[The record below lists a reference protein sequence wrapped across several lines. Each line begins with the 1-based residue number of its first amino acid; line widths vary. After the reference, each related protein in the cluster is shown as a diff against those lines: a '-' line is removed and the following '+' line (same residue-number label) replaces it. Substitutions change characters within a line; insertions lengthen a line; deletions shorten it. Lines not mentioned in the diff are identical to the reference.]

1 MQSVETIKAIH
12 RNQPV
17 CPVTGQPIRR
27 PPDWLYVSDQHAYTT
42 GIMADALIT
51 TKAIGYT
58 DIEGVKRYCD
68 IMAALFAQ
76 KPHKDHKYVI
86 LEDYSELKGAE
97 SGARKI
103 YIDFFR
109 AQHRHLKAILFYNT
123 TFQMNLSVRL
133 GQALHLVKFPV
144 ELQDNYEAALKRATA
159 LLDLDLFRASA
170 AAASRRLGTG
180 PAPSPRF
187 CRRLAFD
194 DYTFSVEVLNDH
206 IVHVTSKGVLKEAH
220 IAPTFE
226 AQREAARSLG
236 PGSLYYSV
244 HGVEGTSVQNLK
256 TRKLHLAAIKAL
268 HQDFPFQ
275 ACITYGASR
284 LLRAAILMAA
294 GFVPFDIRLAES
306 LEGALA
312 MVDRDWEAG
321 TASKTPAANRTA
333 EDPDPSS
340 PGIQDYVEELMH
352 FIGGIKW
359 DRKGLNRQE
368 AVAKDH
374 PFLPVMDAIT
384 LIKGDLDD
392 LLNSRRAVEDKLRE
406 SEDKY
411 RRILEE
417 INDAFFEVDLNGD
430 ITFCNQAM
438 CRLLGYDEDQIIG
451 LNYREYVD
459 PDYIE
464 PTVEMFWRVYRTG
477 QPEKVVDYILHRQ
490 DGQVLHV
497 ETSAAL
503 IRDRDGEATGFRGVV
518 RDISHRKK
526 IEQELIQHRD
536 HLEERVRD
544 QTRQIER
551 SKTVLQTMLDSMP
564 YAVLIVGLDKRIRYA
579 NRAALGLMG
588 YTTDAEVLDQVCHET
603 LCPAAE
609 NECPVLDRDEE
620 MDRAERLLISKD
632 GQTVPI
638 LKSAVRIELNEE
650 EVLLETFVDIT
661 ELKRAEQELSD
672 SERDYRLLLKT
683 LPSIVF
689 RGYADW
695 SVEFYDNKIES
706 VTGYNATE
714 LNSGSVRWPD
724 IIDPQ
729 DIADVRASFLTALRG
744 DRSYVREYR
753 ITNKSG
759 ETRWVQERGQIVC
772 ASDGQVEYISGVF
785 FDISERKTAEQE
797 LRRSKIAAEAASVAK
812 SEFLANMSHEIR
824 TPLNGI
830 IGMAELAMESELTE
844 DQRTIITT
852 IEKETNHLQGIINA
866 VLDFSKI
873 EAGKFD
879 LEAMPFDLR
888 LLIEDVAA
896 SIAMRARNNGLEFA
910 SHIAPD
916 VPARLIGDPG
926 RLRQVLNNLAGNA
939 LKFTERGEIIIRA
952 RKVAESHRHATIH
965 FEVADTGIGIP
976 VERQGAVFDSFT
988 QADGSTTRKYGGTGL
1003 GTTISKQLVE
1013 LMGGQIGLT
1022 SREGCG
1028 STFWFTAQ
1036 LEKEQG
1042 GNALAPSPMR
1052 EEIAELKVL
1061 VVDDSASALDII
1073 VEYVKRYGC
1082 DVQAASDGREA
1093 LTVLTDAAAESR
1105 PFDLVLS
1112 DIMMPVMDGY
1122 ALAEAV
1128 RADASLA
1135 ATRIILLTGLGT
1147 IGDGEKC
1154 RRLGVDG
1161 YLPKPV
1167 KIEELFAT
1175 IKLVMGT
1182 GKDARPDARDLV
1194 TRHTLMENRKARGR
1208 ILLVE
1213 DYPTNQQV
1221 ALRHLHRAGYE
1232 VDLAENGREAL
1243 AAVARHK
1250 YSLILMDMQMP
1261 VMDGYE
1267 TTRAIR
1273 HKETHTAAGDDG
1285 RARVAIV
1292 AMTAHAMK
1300 GDREKCLQAGA
1311 DDYLPKPLK
1320 KEELLA
1326 LVEKWLTA
1334 SGGPELPPAPVLPL
1348 RPTDDPSAPLDFERA
1363 VAEFDHDAAFLMDV
1377 LAGFI
1382 DNVQRQITMMQ
1393 KALTD
1398 GDAACL
1404 AAESHAIKG
1413 GAANLTA
1420 VALAEAAFALET
1432 IGKSGD
1438 LASGPQALERME
1450 TEFDHLVTYTDTLA
1464 LKQAGGNS
1472 P

>member
-12 RNQPV
+12 RNQPA
-17 CPVTGQPIRR
+17 CPVTGWPIRR
-27 PPDWLYVSDQHAYTT
+27 PPDGLYVSDQHAYTT

-58 DIEGVKRYCD
+58 DIEGVRRYCD

-76 KPHKDHKYVI
+76 KPHKDHKYVV

-109 AQHRHLKAILFYNT
+109 QQHQHLKAILFYNT
-123 TFQMNLSVRL
+123 TFQMNLSIRL
-133 GQALHLVKFPV
+133 GRALHLVKFPV
-144 ELQDNYEAALKRATA
+144 ELQDNYAAALKRGAT
-159 LLDLDLFRASA
+159 LLGLDLSHKP
-170 AAASRRLGTG
+170 S
-180 PAPSPRF
+180 APSSRPFDRGRSTADAF
-187 CRRLAFD
+187 RRDLAFD
-194 DYTFSVEVLNDH
+194 DFTFRVEVLNDH
-206 IVHVTSKGVLKEAH
+206 IVHVVSRGVLKEAY
-220 IAPTFE
+220 IDPLFE
-226 AQREAARSLG
+226 AQREAVRSLG
-236 PGSLYYSV
+236 PGASFYTLHDV
-244 HGVEGTSVQNLK
+244 AGTSVQNLK
-256 TRKLHLAAIKAL
+256 TRRRHLAAFKAL
-268 HQDFPFQ
+268 HQDFPFR
-275 ACITYGASR
+275 ACVTYGASR

-294 GFVPFDIRLAES
+294 DFVPFDIRLAETR
-306 LEGALA
+306 EEALA
-312 MVDRDWEAG
+312 IIDRDQAACAG
-321 TASKTPAANRTA
+321 AKMPAANLTA
-333 EDPDPSS
+333 EGPCLSS
-340 PGIQDYVEELMH
+340 PRVQDYVEELMH

-359 DRKGLNRQE
+359 DCKGLNRRE
-368 AVAKDH
+368 AVARDH

-384 LIKGDLDD
+384 LIKVDLDD
-392 LLNSRRAVEDKLRE
+392 LLNSHRAVEEKLRE

-417 INDAFFEVDLNGD
+417 INDAFFEVDLKGD

-438 CRLLGYDEDQIIG
+438 CRLLGYDAHQIIG

-464 PTVEMFWRVYRTG
+464 PTFAMFQRVFTTG
-477 QPEKVVDYILHRQ
+477 RPERVVDYILHRQ

-497 ETSAAL
+497 ETSATL
-503 IRDRDGEATGFRGVV
+503 IRDHDGEPTGFRGVV
-518 RDISHRKK
+518 RDISHRKE

-536 HLEERVRD
+536 HLEERVRE

-551 SKTVLQTMLDSMP
+551 SRTVLQTMLDSMP

-588 YTTDAEVLDQVCHET
+588 YATDAEVLDRVCHQT
-603 LCPAAE
+603 LCPAPESA
-609 NECPVLDRDEE
+609 CPVLDLNEQ
-620 MDRAERLLISKD
+620 MDRAERLLITKD

-638 LKSAVRIELNEE
+638 LKSAIRIELDEE
-650 EVLLETFVDIT
+650 AVLLETFVDIT
-661 ELKRAEQELSD
+661 ELKRAQQELSD
-672 SERDYRLLLKT
+672 SEREYRLLLKT

-695 SVEFYDNKIES
+695 SVEFYDNKIAS
-706 VTGYNATE
+706 VTGYSSAE
-714 LNSGSVRWPD
+714 LNSGSVRWPE
-724 IIDPQ
+724 IIDSR
-729 DIADVRASFLTALRG
+729 DIADVRASFIAALKG
-744 DRSYVREYR
+744 ERSYVREYR
-753 ITNKSG
+753 IAHKSG
-759 ETRWVQERGQIVC
+759 EIRWVQERGQIVC
-772 ASDGQVEYISGVF
+772 TTDGQVEHISGVF

-830 IGMAELAMESELTE
+830 IGMAELAMESGLTE
-844 DQRTIITT
+844 DQRTIVAT
-852 IEKETNHLQGIINA
+852 IEKESNHLQGIINA

-873 EAGKFD
+873 EAGKLD
-879 LEAMPFDLR
+879 LEAMAFDLR

-939 LKFTERGEIIIRA
+939 LKFTEHGEIIIRA
-952 RKVAESHRHATIH
+952 RMVGESPRYATIH
-965 FEVADTGIGIP
+965 FEVADTGVGIP
-976 VERQGAVFDSFT
+976 EARQRAIFDSFT

-1028 STFWFTAQ
+1028 STFWFTAR
-1036 LEKEQG
+1036 LAKEPDG
-1042 GNALAPSPMR
+1042 DALAQSPAR
-1052 EEIAELKVL
+1052 EEIAGLKVL
-1061 VVDDSASALDII
+1061 VVDDSAAALDII
-1073 VEYVKRYGC
+1073 VEYVDRYGC
-1082 DVQAASDGREA
+1082 DVQAAGDGREA
-1093 LTVLTDAAAESR
+1093 LAVLKAAASESR
-1105 PFDLVLS
+1105 PIDLVLS

-1122 ALAEAV
+1122 ALAEAI
-1128 RADASLA
+1128 RADASMA

-1147 IGDGEKC
+1147 IGDGERC

-1161 YLPKPV
+1161 YLHKPV
-1167 KIEELFAT
+1167 KIEELLAT
-1175 IKLVMGT
+1175 IKLVLGAESESRPE
-1182 GKDARPDARDLV
+1182 ARELV

-1243 AAVARHK
+1243 AAVARRD
-1250 YSLILMDMQMP
+1250 YRLILMDMQMP

-1273 HKETHTAAGDDG
+1273 REEMQAAAGESG
-1285 RARVAIV
+1285 RSRMAIV

-1300 GDREKCLQAGA
+1300 GDREKCLRAGA

-1326 LVEKWLTA
+1326 LVERWLA
-1334 SGGPELPPAPVLPL
+1334 PPGGPERQPAPVVPL
-1348 RPTDDPSAPLDFERA
+1348 RPADDRGAPMDFARA
-1363 VAEFDHDAAFLMDV
+1363 VREFDDDAAFLMDV

-1382 DNVQRQITMMQ
+1382 DNVQGQITIMH
-1393 KALTD
+1393 KALID
-1398 GDAACL
+1398 GDAARL

-1420 VALAEAAFALET
+1420 AALAETALVLET
-1432 IGKSGD
+1432 MGQSGD
-1438 LASGPQALERME
+1438 LTDAPQALEQVAA
-1450 TEFDHLVTYTDTLA
+1450 EFERLVSYADTLA
-1464 LKQAGGNS
+1464 LRQAGGNT